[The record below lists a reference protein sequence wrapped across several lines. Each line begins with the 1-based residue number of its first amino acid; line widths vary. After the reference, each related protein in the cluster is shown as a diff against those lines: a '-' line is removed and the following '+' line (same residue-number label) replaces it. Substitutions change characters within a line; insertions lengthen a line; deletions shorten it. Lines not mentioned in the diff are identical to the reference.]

1 MCLESL
7 QNQKRDSEATLAMRV
22 LRGSSYNPS
31 EELAEM
37 QREAEQAASRKSSV
51 FDLIRTSA
59 ARKALL
65 VLLCSMLFQ
74 QLSGI
79 NGVIFYTVS
88 IFKASGSS
96 MPADL
101 ASVIVAL
108 VQVRSLTLTCSD
120 TNTFIYYP
128 RQGKFCLFERI
139 PKFR

>member
-1 MCLESL
+1 MYLEFL
-7 QNQKRDSEATLAMRV
+7 QNQKRNSEATSAMTV
-22 LRGSSYNPS
+22 LRGGLYDPS

-37 QREAEQAASRKSSV
+37 QREAEQAASNKSSV
-51 FDLIRTSA
+51 LDLVRTSA

-65 VLLCSMLFQ
+65 ILLCSMLFQ

-108 VQVRSLTLTCSD
+108 VQVHSLRS
-120 TNTFIYYP
+120 YV
-128 RQGKFCLFERI
+128 
-139 PKFR
+139 